1 MNPYNNLLRPKTEWV
16 GAVMSFL
23 MAVITFSL
31 QEAMLFLPV
40 IGQALATFFLLW
52 GVWSAHR
59 GFRLYRYHRSLSSSR
74 PYRQASHKI
83 YKSDSVYFMGKG
95 FEWTAEHTKRM
106 KDLYDRKNTSFL
118 YPSKFEKSVKSW
130 LLVRKNWWLT
140 AWAYDF
146 FNSHHILNPYPPRNS
161 TGSSAIHGIGT
172 WEGEEDV
179 FMNIDATNHILIV
192 GGTGAGKSCC
202 FQTLVT
208 QDIEAGRPTIGI
220 DPKGGFKVFSAMY
233 DAAAR
238 SELLPQFKIIH
249 LAFPEFSSQY
259 NALGSYHRITEISTR
274 ITEGIDSEESFKQ
287 FAWLKSN
294 YIAVGLHYLGKQ
306 ATFERIKYYMTRCD
320 EMVHDYCALYIE
332 RNCANREVAEE
343 VTSRNLKAAG
353 QGANFTGHD
362 PKAIRM
368 VKAVNELLKDQH
380 MEDSAELQTILSYLH
395 ENVQHERKL
404 IRNIEPILEK
414 LTTGSIAQIMVP
426 DYDNLASDRSILD
439 WGQLINDGE
448 ILYVGTNALGDI
460 TVSSTFLQILLEDLT
475 NYLGSRYQYGQ
486 DYGRMSPAKEAK
498 DFLHKEVAVHFDEF
512 SAVKTTAAKNL
523 LARAGEL
530 GVKLRVYTQSHADF
544 VKSLGSRDDAEAAYD
559 GFGAIVMFRVNN
571 QNTADI
577 LVSRLNK
584 VGIEK
589 EGKVFGY
596 SDSSSPETPEDFSS
610 SAMQREEGETSTLL
624 THQNVMSLPTGEAFL
639 LTNGVKL
646 EKIRMPL
653 IEVDESVAPDSIR
666 EMVKIMK
673 NNDLGQVSA
682 DGYNDTWFQSIYP
695 EYTKQGQGLVDRV
708 VQRPVPEQT
717 GTDNFFPPSV
727 MTGAMESEI
736 GAEAAEFSIHAG
748 SDDHG

>member
-1 MNPYNNLLRPKTEWV
+1 VNAYNNLLRPQTEWV
-16 GAVMSFL
+16 GALVSMV
-23 MAVITFSL
+23 MAVVVFLL
-31 QEAMLFLPV
+31 QEAMLFVPA
-40 IGQALATFFLLW
+40 IGQALAVFFLLW
-52 GVWSAHR
+52 AVWSAWR
-59 GFRLYRYHRSLSSSR
+59 GFRLYRYHRSLSSTHPFRLASNKL
-74 PYRQASHKI
+74 YRSE
-83 YKSDSVYFMGKG
+83 SVYFMGKG

-106 KDLYDRKNTSFL
+106 KDLYDRKNTVFL
-118 YPSKFEKSVKSW
+118 YPSRFEKALKRW
-130 LLVRKNWWLT
+130 LLVRKNSWLVS
-140 AWAYDF
+140 AAYAF
-146 FNSHHILNPYPPRNS
+146 FNSSHILNPYPPRNP

-179 FMNIDATNHILIV
+179 YMNIDATNHILIV

-202 FQTLVT
+202 FQTLSA
-208 QDIEAGRPTIGI
+208 QDIVAGRPTIGI

-233 DAAAR
+233 DAAFR
-238 SELLPQFKIIH
+238 SGLLPQFKIIH
-249 LAFPEFSSQY
+249 LAFPEYSCQY

-320 EMVHDYCALYIE
+320 EMVYDYCDLYIK
-332 RNCANREVAEE
+332 RNCVNTEVAAQT
-343 VTSRNLKAAG
+343 VQHHLRSAG
-353 QGANFTGHD
+353 QGASITGHS
-362 PKAIRM
+362 PNTINM
-368 VKAVNELLKDQH
+368 VKAVNELLRDGH
-380 MEDSAELQTILSYLH
+380 MEDSTELQTIISYLH
-395 ENVQHERKL
+395 ENVMHERKL

-426 DYDNLASDRSILD
+426 DYDNLESDRAILD

-486 DYGRMSPAKEAK
+486 DYGRMSPAKEATG
-498 DFLHKEVAVHFDEF
+498 FLKQNVALHFDEF

-544 VKSLGSRDDAEAAYD
+544 VKSLGSHDDAEAAYD
-559 GFGAIVMFRVNN
+559 GFGAIIMFRVNN

-596 SDSSSPETPEDFSS
+596 SDSSSPETPEDFAS

-653 IEVDESVAPDSIR
+653 IEVDEGLAPDSIR
-666 EMVKIMK
+666 DMVDIMK
-673 NNDLGQVSA
+673 NNDLGQVSS
-682 DGYNDTWFQSIYP
+682 DGYSDTWFQSIYP
-695 EYTKQGQGLVDRV
+695 EYTAQPPLVAARYAA
-708 VQRPVPEQT
+708 PAPESEQS
-717 GTDNFFPPSV
+717 DQFLPPAV

-748 SDDHG
+748 SDDHV

>member
-1 MNPYNNLLRPKTEWV
+1 MNPYHNLLRPKAEWV
-16 GAVMSFL
+16 GAGMSFL
-23 MAVITFSL
+23 MAATSFLL
-31 QEAMLFLPV
+31 QEAMLFVPA
-40 IGQALATFFLLW
+40 IGQALAIFFLLW
-52 GVWSAHR
+52 GLAASMR

-74 PYRQASHKI
+74 PYRLASHKI
-83 YKSDSVYFMGKG
+83 FKSESVYFMGKG

-106 KDLYDRKNTSFL
+106 KDLYDRKNTPFL
-118 YPSKFEKSVKSW
+118 YPSKWEKAWKSW
-130 LLVRKNWWLT
+130 LLVRKNRWLT
-140 AWAYDF
+140 AWAYTF
-146 FNSHHILNPYPPRNS
+146 FHSYHVLNPYPPRNS

-179 FMNIDATNHILIV
+179 YMNIDATNHILIV

-238 SELLPQFKIIH
+238 SDLLPQFKIIH
-249 LAFPEFSSQY
+249 LAFPEYSCQY

-320 EMVHDYCALYIE
+320 EMVRDYCVRYIE
-332 RNCANREVAEE
+332 RNCGNPDVAEA
-343 VTSRNLKAAG
+343 VVKRHRQSAG
-353 QGANFTGHD
+353 QGANFSGHD
-362 PKAIRM
+362 PETIKM
-368 VKAVNELLKDQH
+368 VKAVNELVRDGHLP
-380 MEDSAELQTILSYLH
+380 DSTELQTIVSYLH

-426 DYDNLASDRSILD
+426 DYDNLQSDRAILD

-475 NYLGSRYQYGQ
+475 NYLGARYQYGQ
-486 DYGRMSPAKEAK
+486 DYGRLSPALDARRL
-498 DFLHKEVAVHFDEF
+498 LHRDVAVHFDEF

-571 QNTADI
+571 INTADI

-610 SAMQREEGETSTLL
+610 SAMQREEGESSTLL

-646 EKIRMPL
+646 EKLRMPL
-653 IEVDESVAPDSIR
+653 IALDDQIAPDSIR
-666 EMVKIMK
+666 DMVKIMK
-673 NNDLGQVSA
+673 NNDLGQMSA
-682 DGYNDTWFQSIYP
+682 DGYQDTWFQSIYP
-695 EYTKQGQGLVDRV
+695 QYTGKASTISDVGA
-708 VQRPVPEQT
+708 PVTPQT
-717 GTDNFFPPSV
+717 DVRQENFFPANI
-727 MTGAMESEI
+727 MTGALESEI